1 MIPNFPDYARLIKD
15 RVGLHFDNAMEALL
29 KSALKRRMSERNISN
44 YYEYYEQLRIS
55 QDEFDRFITLITI
68 NETYFFRENETLDLI
83 CDKWVP
89 RLLQQRSGP
98 VRILSAG
105 CSSGEEAYS
114 LAIKLH
120 EKYPG
125 EMAQRIEIYGCDIDP
140 VILAKARNASYSS
153 YSFRGVDPDI
163 QQRYFT
169 RSGNLYRLHDA
180 IREKVSFHRTNIIK
194 EQLLPEVD
202 IILLRNVSIYFDT
215 PTRRELH
222 GNLSKML
229 QPQGALFFGNAETL
243 ANNFDILKLEQE
255 EGIFYFC
262 HHRETP
268 TIAPVPRVA
277 VRAPQPR
284 AVVEDEASM
293 PTAQQNDD
301 WLKKARACLDDKCFS
316 EAEKCI
322 ACVLRDDPRNP
333 DALLI
338 QGVIALEQRQFSQTA
353 GNAQKILA
361 QDEWSAEAKM
371 LLGLAMMWQ
380 RQTQQAIAWFKQVV
394 YQEPGYWPAHYYLA
408 EMYRQSELRQP
419 AQRTYRVVMQLL
431 NDEMNNPSA
440 VCRLRLPMVFPGNT
454 FRFLC
459 EHQLAQFAHRSGK

>member
-1 MIPNFPDYARLIKD
+1 MIPNLPDYARLIKD

-120 EKYPG
+120 EKYQG

-153 YSFRGVDPDI
+153 YSFRGVDPGI

-262 HHRETP
+262 HHREPP
-268 TIAPVPRVA
+268 TIVPVPRVA

-284 AVVEDEASM
+284 AVGDI
-293 PTAQQNDD
+293 
-301 WLKKARACLDDKCFS
+301 R
-316 EAEKCI
+316 
-322 ACVLRDDPRNP
+322 
-333 DALLI
+333 
-338 QGVIALEQRQFSQTA
+338 
-353 GNAQKILA
+353 
-361 QDEWSAEAKM
+361 
-371 LLGLAMMWQ
+371 
-380 RQTQQAIAWFKQVV
+380 
-394 YQEPGYWPAHYYLA
+394 
-408 EMYRQSELRQP
+408 
-419 AQRTYRVVMQLL
+419 
-431 NDEMNNPSA
+431 
-440 VCRLRLPMVFPGNT
+440 
-454 FRFLC
+454 
-459 EHQLAQFAHRSGK
+459 